1 MMSPLTAPRS
11 LSTWRAGW
19 RTIQSPGGRVSY
31 MGRDFTQ
38 VAEVYAGSGY
48 PSQSSPTVFIGVD
61 AAADSTVVVRWR
73 DGAQGQ

>member
-1 MMSPLTAPRS
+1 MTAPRS
-11 LSTWRAGW
+11 LSTRRAGL

-48 PSQSSPTVFIGVD
+48 LSQSSPTVFFGVD
-61 AAADSTVVVRWR
+61 AAADGTVVVRWH
-73 DGAQGQ
+73 DGAQRQ

>member
-1 MMSPLTAPRS
+1 M
-11 LSTWRAGW
+11 
-19 RTIQSPGGRVSY
+19 SY

-61 AAADSTVVVRWR
+61 AAAGGTVVVRWPDGTTTEHLVPRGTKTMMVSR
-73 DGAQGQ
+73 DQRLCED